1 MDGKIEKLN
10 NPGHHYTQG
19 YYPRQCCAVIV
30 GNRTILQ
37 EKNMK
42 AWYFLDSMKN
52 KTTAFLLA

>member
-37 EKNMK
+37 EKKYEGMVLSWFNEK
-42 AWYFLDSMKN
+42 
-52 KTTAFLLA
+52 